1 MKAISAL
8 NPSKSLGEMPKFSEN
23 RRNIQKIYDSVRKE
37 PQDKCHCAFDRSESN
52 ANLPDLAVRQDG

>member
-8 NPSKSLGEMPKFSEN
+8 NPSKSLGEMPKEMPKGEN

-37 PQDKCHCAFDRSESN
+37 LQDECHCA
-52 ANLPDLAVRQDG
+52 

>member
-8 NPSKSLGEMPKFSEN
+8 NPSKSMGEMPKVRRK

-37 PQDKCHCAFDRSESN
+37 LQDEITVLDRS
-52 ANLPDLAVRQDG
+52 